1 MGKWGLDCEFEKNP
15 TSRIKTTKDRWI
27 KAKHDLE
34 DAKYV
39 ESLIHLDF
47 IRTIKSHQTVWDY
60 RLSTIKTAVDEL
72 TITDGRKKK
81 PSLSCLNTWIKQ
93 DFFPEIDVNIK
104 VNKITSYGYEGYHW
118 QMDFDIDGETYSIS
132 VPNKNLINA
141 ENLSHAYEGQFAFMH
156 RTSSSSI
163 SVEYTA
169 YTEED
174 ISQYIKQYFNKV
186 FEKIE

>member
-15 TSRIKTTKDRWI
+15 TLKIKTLKDRWT

-39 ESLIHLDF
+39 ENLIHLDF
-47 IRTIKSHQTVWDY
+47 IRTIKSYQTAWDY

-72 TITDGRKKK
+72 AITDGRKKK
-81 PSLSCLNTWIKQ
+81 PSLNCLNTWIKQ
-93 DFFPEIDVNIK
+93 DFFPEVDVNIK

-169 YTEED
+169 YIEED
-174 ISQYIKQYFNKV
+174 VSKYIKTYFEKV
-186 FEKIE
+186 FEK